1 MDFDGFEI
9 SSEALKLL
17 TAVAA
22 CILVSGMFTVAG
34 DGSDT
39 ARTEASDV
47 GLGFDDFEI
56 SSEALKLFTADACML
71 VSGMST
77 AAGEGS
83 KIRARAPDKG

>member
-1 MDFDGFEI
+1 M
-9 SSEALKLL
+9 
-17 TAVAA
+17 
-22 CILVSGMFTVAG
+22 AG
-34 DGSDT
+34 DGSNT

-56 SSEALKLFTADACML
+56 SSEALKLFTAVACML

-83 KIRARAPDKG
+83 KIRSRAPDKGRSRRRDAAAEEDKGITGDV

>member
-1 MDFDGFEI
+1 M
-9 SSEALKLL
+9 
-17 TAVAA
+17 
-22 CILVSGMFTVAG
+22 AG

-56 SSEALKLFTADACML
+56 SSEALKLFTAVACML

-77 AAGEGS
+77 AEEGS
-83 KIRARAPDKG
+83 KIRARAPDKGRSRRRDAAAEEDKGITGDV